1 MRVPGKH
8 NFTELEMLRL
18 VRSKEEWAAGYL
30 FNQLDKYLKIFLRGR
45 TPDYL
50 NYSNLIASQTVTII
64 IEKETEPPLTCKLL
78 TFAISIARRQ
88 WSLVEHKKHE
98 VLMPDGFFD
107 NAEAVE
113 DVYNDVE
120 NSDRRHFVNRCLQLI
135 TEKCKR
141 LLSFFCN
148 DIKPEEAFQEMGYSS
163 KKVYQVKKSECM
175 DRLKHVIEQ
184 SPEYK
189 ELFDLNQEETDERN

>member
-1 MRVPGKH
+1 MPAKY
-8 NFTELEMLRL
+8 NCTELEMLRL
-18 VRSKEEWAAGYL
+18 VRSKEEWAVGYL
-30 FNQLDKYLKIFLRGR
+30 FNQLDKFLKNYLR
-45 TPDYL
+45 TRNPDYL

-64 IEKETEPPLTCKLL
+64 IEKETEPQLTCKLL
-78 TFAISIARRQ
+78 TFAISIAKRQ
-88 WSLVEHKKHE
+88 WSLVERKKHE

-107 NAEAVE
+107 TAEAIE
-113 DVYNDVE
+113 DAYIEVE
-120 NSDRRHFVNRCLQLI
+120 NSDRRLFVNRCLQRI

-141 LLSFFCN
+141 LLSFYCN

-175 DRLKHVIEQ
+175 DRLKQVIEQ

-189 ELFDLNQEETDERN
+189 ELFNLNQEDTTDERN